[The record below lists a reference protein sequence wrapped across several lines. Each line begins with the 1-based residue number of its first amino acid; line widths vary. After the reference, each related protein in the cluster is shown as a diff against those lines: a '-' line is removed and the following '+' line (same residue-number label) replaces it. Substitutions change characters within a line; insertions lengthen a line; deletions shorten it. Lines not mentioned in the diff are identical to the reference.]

1 MMETLLA
8 FVIVSLL
15 VPVFAKYAG
24 ILGEAE
30 KGFKF
35 IAGAGVLYLLAHS
48 FRMTD
53 LVMEEAPA
61 LANYG
66 SYLFGIIGWIFVLV
80 GALMVAYKLAI
91 EE

>member
-1 MMETLLA
+1 MLETLLA

-24 ILGEAE
+24 IFGEAE

-48 FRMTD
+48 FEMTTLVTAQAPD
-53 LVMEEAPA
+53 LAT
-61 LANYG
+61 YG
-66 SYLFGIIGWIFVLV
+66 SYLFGIIGWIFILV
-80 GALMVAYKLAI
+80 GALMVAYKLAM
-91 EE
+91 EV